1 VTRNFGLGQN
11 IDYKKQ
17 QENCG
22 RIVGTRDQ
30 LKLHLLE
37 RLVNIERV
45 YMERNFQ
52 KGELNDI

>member
-1 VTRNFGLGQN
+1 
-11 IDYKKQ
+11 
-17 QENCG
+17 
-22 RIVGTRDQ
+22 VGTRDQ

-37 RLVNIERV
+37 RLVNIKRV

>member
-1 VTRNFGLGQN
+1 
-11 IDYKKQ
+11 
-17 QENCG
+17 
-22 RIVGTRDQ
+22 VGTRDQ